1 MTTKPAQHTRHCIRI
16 ALLAFVVALVAACG
30 GEDSAPP
37 PPPPAV
43 GSATIGA
50 AGGTVDG
57 PDGVQ
62 LVVPPDALSA
72 PVTIRIARSA
82 AGAPALPAEAGQAP
96 VYEITPH
103 DLAFAF
109 PVQVRLPLT
118 VAASADPVVMAAAPG
133 GDWATVPAV
142 IGNGYAAI
150 ERATLSYFSG
160 GVCAIS
166 VGSTD
171 PYPCS
176 RTSIGVTDLTT
187 TPPGGYE
194 VIPWP
199 GNVVVRAFTAP
210 VTARYRVSYAA
221 ARDCS
226 NAELT
231 VRRIEMPLG
240 GTLHSQTVLVRQ
252 PLTLTPAGNARAAI
266 GSFDF
271 EAPVTAA
278 QNGTLTFGFDFSCT
292 RAYRGRRHFATVHD
306 LRLVRITPPPA
317 VPSITQ
323 QPANAAVTAGAS
335 ATFTVLASG
344 AATLDYTWERSNDNG
359 ANWQPLGAGAAIAGG
374 SGFTLTAALAD
385 HGAQFRAQVC
395 SVAGIQRTCVTSNAA
410 LLTVTP
416 ASTPP
421 AFTAHPADLVIVAG
435 QTASFTAVASATPAP
450 EVRWQVAAPG
460 SSAFSDVSGEPGC
473 ASTPAPGTGSQTA
486 STCTIAQTGVANS
499 GRRYRALAI
508 NAAAPAGVPSN
519 AATLTIHP
527 APVPPTITTHPAA
540 QTAVQGG
547 SATFTVVAIGTAPLS
562 YRWRINGVEVTDG
575 AFAIGA
581 CAGSAIIG
589 GASLLL
595 SGLSAGCNG
604 ATVFVV
610 VSNGIA
616 PDATSN
622 PATLT
627 VTPPDRPTILQA
639 PQSQTVDVGQPATFS
654 VQATGTNLTYQW
666 LVTRRTTALGTGY
679 GLYEEIAGATGDT
692 YTLPAATLGDDGA
705 VFAVRVCNGPAQAP
719 TYPTCWFVG
728 QIFNG
733 TEARLTIREVVS
745 QNFAVVASGT
755 TQNLNDV
762 AFANANQGVAVGD
775 GGTLLYTFD
784 GGQTWLPA
792 PVQGATA
799 ATRDIRAVALA
810 ANGYGV
816 AVGPGVLLFTRTF
829 GTQWGQELAG
839 DPADIGCCSDA
850 AFAGTTAL
858 MSPFALNV
866 RGFMRWDGATV
877 LGFPAVGPLEVQRV
891 EFATATAG
899 AAIGSPGT
907 MLQRTTNGGTDWS
920 AATQPA
926 DIAVGTLAFA
936 SPTAAVAA
944 NTDGILLRST
954 DGGASWAALYGG
966 GATRSTEGLAFNGAG
981 VGLAVGNGPSFGL
994 MRSADAGQ
1002 TWIPLALPGLSG
1014 TLRAVAFAGPNVA
1027 VAVGD
1032 GGTVVRFTAGGL

>member
-1 MTTKPAQHTRHCIRI
+1 MTIEPAQRTRHRIRI
-16 ALLAFVVALVAACG
+16 ALLHLAVALVAACG
-30 GEDSAPP
+30 GEESAPP

-72 PVTIRIARSA
+72 PVTIRIARNA
-82 AGAPALPAEAGQAP
+82 AGAPALPNEAGQAP
-96 VYEITPH
+96 IYEITPH
-103 DLAFAF
+103 DLAFAV
-109 PVQVRLPLT
+109 PVQVRLPL
-118 VAASADPVVMAAAPG
+118 AASAGASPVAMAAAAG
-133 GDWATVPAV
+133 GDWATVPATFA
-142 IGNGYAAI
+142 NGYATI

-160 GVCAIS
+160 WACSIPA
-166 VGSTD
+166 GSTD
-171 PYPCS
+171 PYPCTWS
-176 RTSIGVTDLTT
+176 RIDVTDMTT
-187 TPPGGYE
+187 TPTGGYG

-210 VTARYRVSYAA
+210 VTARYRLAYTT
-221 ARDCS
+221 ARDCT

-231 VRRIEMPLG
+231 VRRIELPLG
-240 GTLHSQTVLVRQ
+240 GTWRSQTVLVRQ
-252 PLTLTPAGNARAAI
+252 PLALTPSQNTAAAS
-266 GSFDF
+266 GTFDF
-271 EAPVTAA
+271 DAPVTAA
-278 QNGTLTFGFDFSCT
+278 HNGTLTFGFDFTCT
-292 RAYRGRRHFATVHD
+292 RTYQGRRSFATVYD
-306 LRLVRITPPPA
+306 MRLVSITPPPA
-317 VPSITQ
+317 APSITQ
-323 QPANAAVTAGAS
+323 QPVNAAVAAGATAS
-335 ATFTVLASG
+335 FTVLASG
-344 AATLDYTWERSNDNG
+344 AATLEHTWERSNDNG
-359 ANWQPLGAGAAIAGG
+359 ATWQPLGAGIAVAGG
-374 SGFTLTAALAD
+374 SSFSLTAALAD

-421 AFTAHPADLVIVAG
+421 AFTAHPADLAIVAG

-486 STCTIAQTGVANS
+486 STCTIAQTSVANS

-519 AATLTIHP
+519 AATLAIHP
-527 APVPPTITTHPAA
+527 APVPPTITTQPAA

-547 SATFTVVAIGTAPLS
+547 GATFTVAAIGTAPLS
-562 YRWRINGVEVTDG
+562 YRWRLNGVELADG

-581 CAGSAIIG
+581 CTGSAITG

-604 ATVFVV
+604 ATVLVV

-622 PATLT
+622 AATLT

-639 PQSQTVDVGQPATFS
+639 PQSQTVDVGQPAAFS

-666 LVTRRTTALGTGY
+666 LVARRTTALGAGY
-679 GLYEEIAGATGDT
+679 GFFEEIAGATGDT

-705 VFAVRVCNGPAQAP
+705 VFAVRVCNGPAQPP

-733 TEARLTIREVVS
+733 SEARLTIREVVS

-755 TQNLNDV
+755 VQNLNDV

-792 PVQGATA
+792 PVQGATS
-799 ATRDIRAVALA
+799 ATRDVRAVALA
-810 ANGYGV
+810 ANGHGV

-829 GTQWGQELAG
+829 GTHWGQELLG
-839 DPADIGCCSDA
+839 DPADVGCCSDV

-858 MSPFALNV
+858 MSPFTLNV
-866 RGFMRWDGATV
+866 RGFMRWDGATL
-877 LGFPAVGPLEVQRV
+877 LGFPAVGPLKVRRV
-891 EFATATAG
+891 EFASATLG
-899 AAIGSPGT
+899 AAIGSPAT
-907 MLQRTTNGGTDWS
+907 TLQRTTNGGTDWS

-926 DIAVGTLAFA
+926 DVMVEALAFSSA
-936 SPTAAVAA
+936 TVAVAA
-944 NTDGILLRST
+944 NADGILLRTT
-954 DGGASWAALYGG
+954 DGGANWTPLYSGRP
-966 GATRSTEGLAFNGAG
+966 TRSTLGLAFNGAG
-981 VGLAVGNGPSFGL
+981 VGLAVGNGVSFGL

-1027 VAVGD
+1027 VAVGE
-1032 GGTVVRFTAGGL
+1032 GGTIVRFTAGGL

>member
-1 MTTKPAQHTRHCIRI
+1 MITKPAQHTRHCVRI

-30 GEDSAPP
+30 GEDSAP

-82 AGAPALPAEAGQAP
+82 AGAPALLAEAGQAP

-118 VAASADPVVMAAAPG
+118 VAAGASPVVMAAAPG
-133 GDWATVPAV
+133 GDWATVPAA
-142 IGNGYAAI
+142 IGNGYATI
-150 ERATLSYFSG
+150 ERATLSYFTG
-160 GVCAIS
+160 WACAIGA
-166 VGSTD
+166 GSTD
-171 PYPCS
+171 PHPCVVD
-176 RTSIGVTDLTT
+176 SIAVTEMVT
-187 TPPGGYE
+187 TPSGGYE

-199 GNVVVRAFTAP
+199 GNAVVRAFTAP
-210 VTARYRVSYAA
+210 VSARFRLSYTST
-221 ARDCS
+221 RDCAA
-226 NAELT
+226 AELT

-240 GTLHSQTVLVRQ
+240 GPVRTQTVLVRQ
-252 PLTLTPAGNARAAI
+252 PLALALAGNTHGST

-271 EAPVTAA
+271 DAPVTAA
-278 QNGTLTFGFDFSCT
+278 HNGTLTFGFDFTCT
-292 RAYRGRRHFATVHD
+292 RAYQGQRRFATSYD
-306 LRLVRITPPPA
+306 SRLVRITPPPA
-317 VPSITQ
+317 APSITQ
-323 QPANAAVTAGAS
+323 QPANAAVAAGATAS
-335 ATFTVLASG
+335 FTVLASG
-344 AATLDYTWERSNDNG
+344 AATLDYTWESSNDNG
-359 ANWQPLGAGAAIAGG
+359 ASWQPLGAGTAVAGG
-374 SGFTLTAALAD
+374 SSYSLTAALAD

-421 AFTAHPADLVIVAG
+421 TFGIHPADLAIVAG

-473 ASTPAPGTGSQTA
+473 LSTPAPGTGSQTA
-486 STCTIAQTGVANS
+486 STCTIAPTGVANS

-547 SATFTVVAIGTAPLS
+547 SATFNVGATGTAPLS
-562 YRWRINGVEVTDG
+562 YRWRLNGVELADG
-575 AFAIGA
+575 SFAIGA
-581 CAGSAIIG
+581 CTGSAITG

-604 ATVFVV
+604 ATVLVV
-610 VSNGIA
+610 VSNGTA

-622 PATLT
+622 AATLT

-666 LVTRRTTALGTGY
+666 LVARRTTALGTDY
-679 GLYEEIAGATGDT
+679 GFFQDIAGATGDI

-705 VFAVRVCNGPAQAP
+705 VFAVRVCNGPAQPP

-733 TEARLTIREVVS
+733 SEARLTIREVVS
-745 QNFAVVASGT
+745 QNFALVASGT

-762 AFANANQGVAVGD
+762 SFANANQGVAVGD

-792 PVQGATA
+792 PVQGATS
-799 ATRDIRAVALA
+799 ATRDVRAVALA
-810 ANGYGV
+810 ANGHGV

-829 GTQWGQELAG
+829 GTQWSQALAG
-839 DPADIGCCSDA
+839 DPADIGCCSDV

-858 MSPFALNV
+858 MSPFAFNV
-866 RGFMRWDGATV
+866 RGFMRWDGAAV
-877 LGFPAVGPLEVQRV
+877 FGFPAVGPLEVRRV
-891 EFATATAG
+891 EFASATVG

-907 MLQRTTNGGTDWS
+907 TLQRTADGGANWT
-920 AATQPA
+920 AATQPPDVTVEA
-926 DIAVGTLAFA
+926 LAFSSA
-936 SPTAAVAA
+936 TVAVAA
-944 NTDGILLRST
+944 NADGILLRTT
-954 DGGASWAALYGG
+954 DGGANWAPLYSGG
-966 GATRSTEGLAFNGAG
+966 PTRSTLGLAFNGAG
-981 VGLAVGNGPSFGL
+981 VGLAVGNGVSFGL

-1032 GGTVVRFTAGGL
+1032 GGTIVRFTAGGL